1 MSGLCQ
7 MCMQNRGGKMLKGF
21 FFCFCFLALV
31 KHVFPK
37 TWSYLLLFFFFFFFL
52 RLSEVNCLSPIDLPC
67 KLLFNNPNTTR
78 WQPYST

>member
-1 MSGLCQ
+1 
-7 MCMQNRGGKMLKGF
+7 MLKGVF
-21 FFCFCFLALV
+21 FIALV

-37 TWSYLLLFFFFFFFL
+37 TWRYLLLPPLPFFFFL

-67 KLLFNNPNTTR
+67 KLLFNNPNTTG